1 MESMIKVR
9 LSTKMQIRFNS
20 ALRANKEVEEEVLYM
35 LIAGYVE
42 KHEEDVA
49 AKKLNEE
56 ANLLKMKNATPS
68 N

>member
-1 MESMIKVR
+1 MERVIKVR
-9 LSTKMQIRFNS
+9 VPTKMQVRFNL
-20 ALRANKEVEEEVLYM
+20 ALNANKEVEEEVLCM

-56 ANLLKMKNATPS
+56 ANLLKTKNATPS